1 MGAKPIKEVAARLGG
16 WPVIV
21 GDAWDQENT
30 WTWQETVKKFRRLGF
45 SMDYIVDFS
54 IGVDLKN
61 STKRIIDVS
70 LNAHTD
76 IHANRVDFI
85 HNVGSEIDP

>member
-1 MGAKPIKEVAARLGG
+1 MSLFYLFPALIESLGPKPIKQIAEKLGG

-21 GDAWDQENT
+21 GDSWDSDNT
-30 WTWQETVKKFRRLGF
+30 WTWQETTKKFRRLGF
-45 SMDYIVDFS
+45 SMDYVVDFS

-70 LNAHTD
+70 Y
-76 IHANRVDFI
+76 
-85 HNVGSEIDP
+85 